1 MYTVEHNF
9 DETRIT
15 ILDDSGD
22 IESEDVE
29 VILEDDCICIRQWD
43 TELDLPS
50 LIIFSPDM
58 WEELLS
64 AVKASEGSYNFVS

>member
-1 MYTVEHNF
+1 MYTVEHDF

-29 VILEDDCICIRQWD
+29 VILADDHVCIRQWD
-43 TELDLPS
+43 TELDMPS
-50 LIIFSPDM
+50 LVIFSAAM
-58 WEELLS
+58 WDELLCAINS
-64 AVKASEGSYNFVS
+64 PEGAYIVDS